1 MGIVV
6 VQSFGICV
14 VVHGVFVAKTFVFYL
29 LFFAVEVLIVSCLH
43 RQNSVQCKF
52 RMWAIFSHGVYC
64 KNCKNFCLLPAVFR
78 SRSFDYV
85 VLNRQ
90 KPYNTSFVGG
100 QVFRTA
106 FIAKTAKTFVFY
118 PPDCFVI
125 VCQAVGVCLALSFST
140 KTVAFCF
147 VISCLSLLWI

>member
-64 KNCKNFCLLPAVFR
+64 KNCKNFFTLLAVFR
-78 SRSFDYV
+78 SRSFEHVVFAYV
-85 VLNRQ
+85 VFTQAKLCAMQVSQVGKFFARR
-90 KPYNTSFVGG
+90 FV
-100 QVFRTA
+100 
-106 FIAKTAKTFVFY
+106 AKSAKTFVFY
-118 PPDCFVI
+118 PLFF
-125 VCQAVGVCLALSFST
+125 AVEVLIMWC
-140 KTVAFCF
+140 
-147 VISCLSLLWI
+147 

>member
-52 RMWAIFSHGVYC
+52 RMWTVLPTAFFLCSNNRQMFC
-64 KNCKNFCLLPAVFR
+64 NCKPSVG
-78 SRSFDYV
+78 
-85 VLNRQ
+85 
-90 KPYNTSFVGG
+90 FVG
-100 QVFRTA
+100 F
-106 FIAKTAKTFVFY
+106 
-118 PPDCFVI
+118 
-125 VCQAVGVCLALSFST
+125 ALSFSAKNSCILFCNFVLVPFVDLKVCVCCFLRCVLQSSSALNF
-140 KTVAFCF
+140 KT
-147 VISCLSLLWI
+147 

>member
-64 KNCKNFCLLPAVFR
+64 KNCKNFFTLLAVFR
-78 SRSFDYV
+78 SRSFEHVVFAYV
-85 VLNRQ
+85 VFAQAKTLQDEFCRWA
-90 KPYNTSFVGG
+90 SFLPTAFFCAVTTIRLFCNCLPSSWCL
-100 QVFRTA
+100 FRTV
-106 FIAKTAKTFVFY
+106 FFCKKQLHFV
-118 PPDCFVI
+118 CKFVLI
-125 VCQAVGVCLALSFST
+125 RF
-140 KTVAFCF
+140 
-147 VISCLSLLWI
+147 

>member
-1 MGIVV
+1 MIVCV
-6 VQSFGICV
+6 FFGV
-14 VVHGVFVAKTFVFYL
+14 VFVAVAAKTFVFYRL
-29 LFFAVEVLIVSCLH
+29 VFAVEFVNMWCLHVSC
-43 RQNSVQCKF
+43 
-52 RMWAIFSHGVYC
+52 SH
-64 KNCKNFCLLPAVFR
+64 
-78 SRSFDYV
+78 
-85 VLNRQ
+85 RQ
-90 KPYNTSFVGG
+90 KPYKTSFVGG
-100 QVFRTA
+100 QFFRTA

>member
-43 RQNSVQCKF
+43 RQKPYKTSFVGGQVFRTSVCCK
-52 RMWAIFSHGVYC
+52 I
-64 KNCKNFCLLPAVFR
+64 CKNFCLLPAVFR

-85 VLNRQ
+85 VLNSQ
-90 KPYNTSFVGG
+90 KPYKTSFVGG
-100 QVFRTA
+100 QVFCPQR
-106 FIAKTAKTFVFY
+106 FFV
-118 PPDCFVI
+118 
-125 VCQAVGVCLALSFST
+125 Q
-140 KTVAFCF
+140 
-147 VISCLSLLWI
+147 